1 MTRKRNG
8 QDSPPRSIPGGR
20 ACPSCGAEVP
30 AARFMT
36 LTDVAQTLNVSAA
49 QTYALVRTGDLPA
62 IKLGG
67 RGQWRVEACKLEE
80 FIARMYA
87 ETEASL
93 GDE

>member
-1 MTRKRNG
+1 LR
-8 QDSPPRSIPGGR
+8 R
-20 ACPSCGAEVP
+20 AD
-30 AARFMT
+30 AAQFKCKPTVTT
-36 LTDVAQTLNVSAA
+36 LTEVAQTLNVSSA

-67 RGQWRVEACKLEE
+67 RGQWRVEACKFQE
-80 FIARMYA
+80 FISHMYA

>member
-1 MTRKRNG
+1 MTRKQNR

-30 AARFMT
+30 IARFMT
-36 LTDVAQTLNVSAA
+36 LTEVAQTLNVSAA

-67 RGQWRVEACKLEE
+67 RGQWRVESCKLEE
-80 FIARMYA
+80 FISRMYA